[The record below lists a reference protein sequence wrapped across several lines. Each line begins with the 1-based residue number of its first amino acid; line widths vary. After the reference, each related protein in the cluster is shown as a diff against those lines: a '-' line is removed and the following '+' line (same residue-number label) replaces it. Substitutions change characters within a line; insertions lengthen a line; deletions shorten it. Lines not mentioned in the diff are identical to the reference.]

1 MTLLSIQNVT
11 MRFGGVV
18 AVEEVS
24 LAIGEG
30 QLLGFIGP
38 NGAGKTT
45 LMRIITGVL
54 RPQAGRVVFGG
65 EDVTRWPTHRR
76 IRAGMALAQQIARP
90 LRSLNLTDNV
100 ALAVGSHRMASPL
113 AALLHTGRGA
123 ERARARELLDLVGIG
138 EAAEAM
144 PGELPL
150 GFLKR
155 LEVARALAL
164 EPRLLLLDEPLAGLN
179 QAEARAM
186 ADLVASLAGPK
197 SGGGRSV
204 LLIEH
209 NIREVARICP
219 EIYVQDNGRRLLQGP
234 AAEVM
239 ASPELRRAYL
249 GGPESNGEAA

>member
-1 MTLLSIQNVT
+1 M
-11 MRFGGVV
+11 G
-18 AVEEVS
+18 
-24 LAIGEG
+24 
-30 QLLGFIGP
+30 
-38 NGAGKTT
+38 
-45 LMRIITGVL
+45 
-54 RPQAGRVVFGG
+54 
-65 EDVTRWPTHRR
+65 
-76 IRAGMALAQQIARP
+76 LAQQIVRP
-90 LRSLNLTDNV
+90 LKSLNLTDNV

-113 AALLHTGRGA
+113 AALLHTERGA

-150 GFLKR
+150 GHLKR

-164 EPRLLLLDEPLAGLN
+164 EPKLLLLDEPLAGLN
-179 QAEARAM
+179 QREARAM
-186 ADLVASLAGPK
+186 ADLIASLVGN
-197 SGGGRSV
+197 SRSV

-234 AAEVM
+234 TAQVM

-249 GGPESNGEAA
+249 GGEAA